1 MSVWDDH
8 IIPCAEKG
16 AGQEGEGLATPAL
29 MKTNVSAATFR
40 SCYPK
45 MKMSHFG
52 PVEGFGFLIQVSLH
66 GFPVG
71 NSLIVTD
78 SGKPLA
84 GEGLP
89 KVIFSKDWK

>member
-8 IIPCAEKG
+8 IIPCAEKE
-16 AGQEGEGLATPAL
+16 AGQDGGGFPIPAL
-29 MKTNVSAATFR
+29 MKTKVSPAPFP

-45 MKMSHFG
+45 MKTSHLS
-52 PVEGFGFLIQVSLH
+52 PVEGFGFLLQVSLH

-89 KVIFSKDWK
+89 KVIFNKDGQ